1 MLFRLKYYYILFFIT
16 VLGSITLNAQELE
29 KLKQELNSVND
40 QQRSAL
46 YLRIA
51 VLHIEKYGNPDSVLK
66 YSQKAEKS
74 FEHVSNTYQRYKA
87 QLYSAIGYQQK
98 NKFDTALT
106 ILKKIVDSSI
116 KNDSLKADACYY
128 SGITCY
134 RAGDKK
140 SALDHFLKAMSLYKE
155 QSNVDG
161 LALTYCKLADVLVTD
176 LQNEEALTYKNKAV
190 ALLPSL
196 NRPYTKIFVNNL
208 LSRLYMD
215 LRNVSQAYI
224 DSSIFYA
231 KQSYAFMKEYGYYL
245 RAYQVLNIISDNYFI
260 IEDYETGIEYCKESL
275 KFRKYLYPGEIISCY
290 IKFSDYYNLKK
301 EPLKALVYLDSMKM
315 NLTYI
320 NVQYYW
326 LNYYQRYYEYNKN
339 AGNTKEALYG
349 IERYNALKDSVY
361 NVDKSKEINEL
372 VQKYD
377 KAENEKKI
385 MELNAEREIASVN
398 TKFLIAGVI
407 ASLFAIIIIIFFYRQ
422 SLVKNKL
429 KTIETEQRLNRARM
443 DPHFFFNAL
452 SSLQGLVNDD
462 KRKKEASDYISNF
475 SKIMRQSLEST
486 YLETVS
492 IEDEID
498 FLKNY
503 LELQKLRTGNKF
515 NYSFNYDKDLEI
527 NELLIP
533 SMMLQPFIE
542 NSIEHGFV
550 DIDKDGSITINFS
563 VKENN
568 LLIKIID
575 NGVGLKQANKSKD
588 HTSRAIQIIKDRL
601 YLLNQKHKTNAT
613 FAIVENLTG
622 GTKVEIILPVIN

>member
-1 MLFRLKYYYILFFIT
+1 MFFGLKYYCILFFVT
-16 VLGSITLNAQELE
+16 VIGSIVINAQELE
-29 KLKQELNSVND
+29 KLKQQLPGASES
-40 QQRSAL
+40 QCSAL
-46 YLRIA
+46 SLRIA
-51 VLHIEKYGNPDSVLK
+51 LLHIEKYGNPDSVLFYAIKANQAASNK
-66 YSQKAEKS
+66 YQS
-74 FEHVSNTYQRYKA
+74 HKA
-87 QLYSAIGYQQK
+87 QLYVAIGYQQK

-106 ILKKIVDSSI
+106 ILKKVVERDI
-116 KNDSLKADACYY
+116 KNDSLKADAYYY

-140 SALDHFLKAMSLYKE
+140 LALDHFLKAMSLYKE

-176 LQNEEALTYKNKAV
+176 LQNQEANSYKNKV
-190 ALLPSL
+190 IALLPKL
-196 NRPYTKIFVNNL
+196 NSPYAKIFANNL
-208 LSRLYMD
+208 LSRVYMD
-215 LRNVSQAYI
+215 LRAVSPAYI

-260 IEDYETGIEYCKESL
+260 KEDYETGIEYCRESL
-275 KFRKYLYPGEIISCY
+275 KFKKYLYPGEIISCY

-315 NLTYI
+315 NLKHI

-349 IERYNALKDSVY
+349 IEHYNALKDSVY

-377 KAENEKKI
+377 KVDNEKKI
-385 MELNAEREIASVN
+385 MELNAEKEIASVN

-429 KTIETEQRLNRARM
+429 KTIEIEQRLNRARM

-462 KRKKEASDYISNF
+462 QRKKEASDYISNF

-533 SMMLQPFIE
+533 SMILQPFIE
-542 NSIEHGFV
+542 NSIEHGFSN
-550 DIDKDGSITINFS
+550 IDTDGSIKISFA

-568 LLIKIID
+568 LLINIID
-575 NGVGLKQANKSKD
+575 NGVGLKEANKIKD

-622 GTKVEIILPVIN
+622 GTKVHIVLPIIN

>member
-16 VLGSITLNAQELE
+16 VLGSIMLNAQELE
-29 KLKQELNSVND
+29 KIKQELNNAND
-40 QQRSAL
+40 QHRSAL

-74 FEHVSNTYQRYKA
+74 LEKASNSDQQYKA
-87 QLYSAIGYQQK
+87 QLYTAIGYQQK

-106 ILKKIVDSSI
+106 ILKKIVNSGI
-116 KNDSLKADACYY
+116 KNDSLKADAYYY
-128 SGITCY
+128 SGITYY

-140 SALDHFLKAMSLYKE
+140 LALDHFLKAMSLYKE
-155 QSNVDG
+155 QSNIDG

-176 LQNEEALTYKNKAV
+176 LQNQEANSYKNKV
-190 ALLPSL
+190 IALLPKL
-196 NRPYTKIFVNNL
+196 NSPYAKIFANNL
-208 LSRLYMD
+208 LSRVYMD
-215 LRNVSQAYI
+215 MRAVSSAYI

-260 IEDYETGIEYCKESL
+260 KENYETGIEYCKESL

-315 NLTYI
+315 NLKYI

-339 AGNTKEALYG
+339 AGKTKEALYG
-349 IERYNALKDSVY
+349 IEHYNALKDSVY

-372 VQKYD
+372 IQKYD
-377 KAENEKKI
+377 KVENEKKI
-385 MELNAEREIASVN
+385 MELNAEKEIASVN

-515 NYSFNYDKDLEI
+515 NYSFEYDKDLEI

-533 SMMLQPFIE
+533 SMILQPFIE

-550 DIDKDGSITINFS
+550 NIDKDGSIAINFS

-568 LLIKIID
+568 ILINIID
-575 NGVGLKQANKSKD
+575 NGVGLKQTTKSKD

-613 FAIVENLTG
+613 FAIVENLGG
-622 GTKVEIILPVIN
+622 GTKVEIVLPIIN